1 MKEPL
6 LNMLEIKD
14 GALYIDGTELTS
26 ISSYELRHFKPGMS
40 TLTVTMDVILK
51 GQDDWIFQ

>member
-1 MKEPL
+1 MDDQ
-6 LNMLEIKD
+6 NISMLEIKD

-51 GQDDWIFQ
+51 GQDDWILE

>member
-26 ISSYELRHFKPGMS
+26 ISSYKLRHFKPGMS
-40 TLTVTMDVILK
+40 TLTVTVDVILK

>member
-26 ISSYELRHFKPGMS
+26 ISSYELRHFKSGMS